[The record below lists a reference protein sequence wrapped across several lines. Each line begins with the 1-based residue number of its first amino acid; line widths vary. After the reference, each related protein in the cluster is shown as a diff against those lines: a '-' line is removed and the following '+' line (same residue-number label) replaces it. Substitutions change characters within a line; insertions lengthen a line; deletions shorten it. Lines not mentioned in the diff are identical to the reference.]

1 MRSSL
6 LPSAPSVPPPSE
18 SRAFSTHDW
27 EAHEHR
33 SFAGSTWRQ
42 IRYCPS
48 CDGSER
54 AHSLSALRVLS
65 VGQLWS
71 VEQREALDAV
81 KRRLIGNASATPKT
95 NLDGDTSAVC
105 MWDCYRRM
113 TMLEPLASDVL
124 QKGVP
129 GDFLEAGVFRGGISI
144 HLAAIL
150 ALSGALGNGPSQ
162 RRMWLADSFEGMPD
176 RSLYGEQWVK
186 RQRAAGQSNLKDLGA
201 AYPPLAVELT
211 RTERAETLM
220 ALDRDARG
228 LTLGQF
234 NTTLSAVREN
244 VRRHLAG
251 VLRSSPRSGCDL
263 SAGDAL
269 AACGVHFVRGFF
281 SASLPGPVKRLAL
294 LRIDADLYTSVIECL
309 EALYPLLSPGGYVVF
324 DDFKINQVR
333 TRQRGRTLSPM
344 RVLISHCP
352 TMPQARAAI
361 LDFRAQRNI
370 TAPVRTSNRYDTRV
384 ASAAHAAQLAPFHT
398 LDRIAFWRKDSVLHA
413 FS

>member
-113 TMLEPLASDVL
+113 TMLEPL
-124 QKGVP
+124 
-129 GDFLEAGVFRGGISI
+129 
-144 HLAAIL
+144 
-150 ALSGALGNGPSQ
+150 
-162 RRMWLADSFEGMPD
+162 
-176 RSLYGEQWVK
+176 RS
-186 RQRAAGQSNLKDLGA
+186 
-201 AYPPLAVELT
+201 
-211 RTERAETLM
+211 
-220 ALDRDARG
+220 
-228 LTLGQF
+228 
-234 NTTLSAVREN
+234 
-244 VRRHLAG
+244 
-251 VLRSSPRSGCDL
+251 
-263 SAGDAL
+263 
-269 AACGVHFVRGFF
+269 
-281 SASLPGPVKRLAL
+281 RL
-294 LRIDADLYTSVIECL
+294 
-309 EALYPLLSPGGYVVF
+309 
-324 DDFKINQVR
+324 
-333 TRQRGRTLSPM
+333 
-344 RVLISHCP
+344 
-352 TMPQARAAI
+352 
-361 LDFRAQRNI
+361 
-370 TAPVRTSNRYDTRV
+370 
-384 ASAAHAAQLAPFHT
+384 
-398 LDRIAFWRKDSVLHA
+398 
-413 FS
+413 